1 MLLDLGRAR
10 RRKGDIVV
18 TGNQAVERLFPLA
31 TLGDVMVKKDVFQA
45 HRCIQGQFDELER
58 LRPAVS
64 DRDFN
69 PSTAFGK

>member
-1 MLLDLGRAR
+1 M
-10 RRKGDIVV
+10 GDIVV
-18 TGNQAVERLFPLA
+18 TGHQAVECLFPQA
-31 TLGDVMVKKDVFQA
+31 TLGDAVVKGDVFQA
-45 HRCIQGQFDELER
+45 HRCIQRRLDKLER